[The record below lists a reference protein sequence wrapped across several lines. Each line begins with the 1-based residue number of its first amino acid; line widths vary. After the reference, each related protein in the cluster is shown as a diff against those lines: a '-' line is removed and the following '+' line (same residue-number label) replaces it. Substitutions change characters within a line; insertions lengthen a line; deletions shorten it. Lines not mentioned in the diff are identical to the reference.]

1 MSLAAD
7 LWQILTPRQR
17 RSVAAMQGVSLLMAF
32 STAGGIASIA
42 PFFAVLGQPD
52 LIAHNAWLHRL
63 YVAGGFSSRQSFT
76 LALGAG
82 FVGVVM
88 LANLISVLGTL
99 AMSRLSLRIGNEL
112 QTSLFHAYLS
122 QPYAFHVRTSPTV
135 LLNNVLY
142 ETNRITQGLLE
153 SAFVLVTQLVTAG
166 LIIASITMVKG
177 ALAFAMGAALMGGY
191 GAIYLMLR
199 NRLLRTGAALSRL
212 ANEQTQ
218 IVRESLGAIREIII
232 LQAAGVFCRRF
243 ERASR
248 DYLRSA
254 AGMRLAGQSPRQ
266 LMECIAA
273 AALVTLAVVLGAREE
288 GIGPWLGSLTFL
300 AFAAYRLLP
309 TLQQAFAAVVHIRA
323 DRAALALIGADLKRV
338 RAAPPAIEAV
348 DRPQC
353 EPEWRERPRREIRLE
368 GVSYRYAP
376 DRDWALQGISL
387 CIPARTTVGIVGPNG
402 SGKSTLADLIAGLL
416 TPDAGTIE
424 IDGCALDDGNRA
436 AWQGRISYVPQDVFL
451 LDAGIAENIALG
463 ASGAPDRDRLLE
475 ASRLAQLDEVV
486 KTLPREYAERIGEHG
501 IALSGGQRQRIGIA
515 RALYRDA
522 SVLLLDEATAALD
535 GLTEEE
541 LIRTLAG
548 LHGRYTIV
556 LIAHRIDTLRAC
568 DRIFQLQQGRL
579 AGSSTYE
586 TLLGSTA
593 HLRRSAGAA

>member
-1 MSLAAD
+1 MSLATD
-7 LWQILTPRQR
+7 IWHILTPRQR
-17 RSVAAMQGVSLLMAF
+17 RGVAAMQAVSLLMAL

-82 FVGVVM
+82 FVGVVL
-88 LANLISVLGTL
+88 LANLITVLGTL
-99 AMSRLSLRIGNEL
+99 AMSRLALRIGNEL
-112 QTSLFHAYLS
+112 QTTLFQEYLS
-122 QPYAFHVRTSPTV
+122 RPYAFHVRTSPTV

-142 ETNRITQGLLE
+142 ETNRLTQGLLE

-166 LIIASITMVKG
+166 LIIASITIVKG
-177 ALAFAMGAALMGGY
+177 AVALAMGAALTGGY
-191 GAIYLMLR
+191 AVLYLVLR
-199 NRLLRTGAALSRL
+199 NRLLRTGTSLSRL

-218 IVRESLGAIREIII
+218 VVRESLGAIREIII

-248 DYLRSA
+248 EFLRA
-254 AGMRLAGQSPRQ
+254 AASMRLVGQSPRH

-273 AALVTLAVVLGAREE
+273 AGLVTLAVVLGARE
-288 GIGPWLGSLTFL
+288 GGVGPWLGSLTFL

-323 DRAALALIGADLKRV
+323 DRAALALIGPDLQRA
-338 RAAPPAIEAV
+338 RAARPAFDAGN
-348 DRPQC
+348 RPRRD
-353 EPEWRERPRREIRLE
+353 PAWRERPRREIRLE

-376 DRDWALQGISL
+376 DRDLALHAVSL
-387 CIPARTTVGIVGPNG
+387 CVPARTTVGIIGANG
-402 SGKSTLADLIAGLL
+402 SGKSTLADVIAGLL
-416 TPDAGTIE
+416 TPGAGRLE
-424 IDGCALDDGNRA
+424 VDGCVIDDGNRA
-436 AWQGRISYVPQDVFL
+436 AWQGRIAYVPQNVFL
-451 LDAGIAENIALG
+451 LDAGVAENIALG
-463 ASGAPDRDRLLE
+463 AAGALDRARLLE

-486 KTLPREYAERIGEHG
+486 KTLPHEYAERVGERG
-501 IALSGGQRQRIGIA
+501 VALSGGQRQRIGIA
-515 RALYRDA
+515 RALYREA
-522 SVLLLDEATAALD
+522 SVLLLDEATTALD

-556 LIAHRIDTLRAC
+556 LIAHRIETLRAC
-568 DRIFQLQQGRL
+568 DRIFQLEQGRL
-579 AGSSTYE
+579 VGSSTYDA
-586 TLLGSTA
+586 LLGSAA
-593 HLRRSAGAA
+593 HFRRSGAA